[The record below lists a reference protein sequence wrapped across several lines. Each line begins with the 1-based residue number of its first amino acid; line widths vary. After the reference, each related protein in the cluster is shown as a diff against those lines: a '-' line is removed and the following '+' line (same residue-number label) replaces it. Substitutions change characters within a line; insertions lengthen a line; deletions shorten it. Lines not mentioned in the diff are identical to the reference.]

1 MLFRF
6 SRQEEHMERSATTR
20 PLDISDITVPALRLY
35 LAFELGNTEWK
46 LGFSTGFGQQPRER
60 TVAARDLKSLE
71 AEITAARARF
81 KLAADARV
89 LSCYEAGRDGFWLH
103 RALTQRSVENLVVDS
118 ASIEVNRR
126 ARRAKSD
133 RLDVRKLLTMLM
145 RYDAGEHRVW
155 SVLHVPTVEEED
167 RRQLH
172 RGLIT
177 ARRDRTRVTNR
188 IKGYLAGQG
197 VSVST
202 LRDFGARLSS
212 IETWDGRPL
221 PALLQARLVQE
232 WAKVG
237 LLTEQ
242 IRSLRAAR
250 REILRTAD
258 NDESVAQVRQLLAL
272 RGIGPESAWLYVMEF
287 FSWRK
292 FRNRRELGSL
302 AGLTP
307 TPYQSGAMHHE
318 QGIAKAGNRYIRW
331 MAIEIAWAW
340 LRFQPDSALSR
351 WYETRFGHG
360 SSRVRRIGIVALA
373 RKLLIALWRYLETGV
388 IPDGAVLKA

>member
-1 MLFRF
+1 M
-6 SRQEEHMERSATTR
+6 QQTAATR
-20 PLDISDITVPALRLY
+20 PLDAGDVTVPASRLY
-35 LAFELGNTEWK
+35 LAFELGNTEWR
-46 LGFSTGFGQQPRER
+46 LGFTTGFGQQPRER
-60 TVAARDLKSLE
+60 VVAARDLKSLK
-71 AEITAARARF
+71 AEITAARKRF
-81 KLAADARV
+81 QLPEDARV

-103 RALTQRSVENLVVDS
+103 RALALQGVENLVVDS

-133 RLDVRKLLTMLM
+133 RLDARKLLTMLM
-145 RYDAGEHRVW
+145 RYGSGERRVW

-172 RGLIT
+172 RELIT
-177 ARRDRTRVTNR
+177 ARRDRARVTNR
-188 IKGYLAGQG
+188 IKGLLAAQG
-197 VSVST
+197 ESLET
-202 LRDFGARLSS
+202 LRDFGACISS
-212 IETWDGRPL
+212 IETWDGKPL
-221 PALLQARLVQE
+221 PAVLQVRLVHE
-232 WAKVG
+232 WEKAE
-237 LLTEQ
+237 LFTEQ
-242 IRSLRAAR
+242 IRVLMAAR
-250 REILRTAD
+250 RDILRTAE
-258 NDESVAQVRQLLAL
+258 DESVAQVRRLLAL

-292 FRNRRELGSL
+292 FRNRREVGSL

-307 TPYQSGAMHHE
+307 TPYQSGALHHE

-351 WYETRFGHG
+351 WYSVRFGHG

-373 RKLLIALWRYLETGV
+373 RKLLIALWRYLETGIV
-388 IPDGAVLKA
+388 PEGAVLKA